1 MRLPVRFPSCTT
13 RGWLA
18 PLAAGSA
25 PVAFCLLAAGA
36 AGCVVKVDSND
47 YKIREE
53 RRFRVDGV
61 ADIRLATFD
70 GAIAVRGW
78 DRDEVYVEVEKRG
91 RDRDQVQAVEIV
103 ADQNGRQVSVEAR
116 QPSATKYAF
125 GVVTTR
131 TREARMVASVPASS
145 NLMLRTG
152 DGAISVERISGRLEL
167 RTSDGN
173 ISGLDLK
180 GDVFA
185 NTEEGHL
192 RIEGVDGRCDLVT
205 SDGSITLQGRLDGL
219 RARTGDG
226 AVVVKVSPG
235 SRASSEWSVST
246 GDGALV
252 VYMPEQFGA
261 EVDAETHRGS
271 VKIDPGLALSAIT
284 DSPRGIFR
292 GTLGGGGPVVR
303 LRTRDGGIALKRLP
317 GKPALPSETELER

>member
-1 MRLPVRFPSCTT
+1 MRFSVRFPSCTT
-13 RGWLA
+13 RRWLA
-18 PLAAGSA
+18 PLATSSA
-25 PVAFCLLAAGA
+25 PVALCLLTAGA

-47 YKIREE
+47 YKVRDE

-91 RDRDQVQAVEIV
+91 RDRDEVQAIEIV
-103 ADQNGRQVSVEAR
+103 ADQNGRQISVEAR

-131 TREARMVASVPASS
+131 TRDARMVASVPANS

-152 DGAISVERISGRLEL
+152 DGAISVERINGRLEL

-185 NTEEGHL
+185 NTEQGHL

-226 AVVVKVSPG
+226 AVVVKVLPG
-235 SRASSEWSVST
+235 SRSGGEWSVST

-252 VYMPEQFGA
+252 VYVPEQFGA
-261 EVDAETHRGS
+261 EIDAETQRGS
-271 VKIDPGLALSAIT
+271 VKVDPTLSLTSAG
-284 DSPRGIFR
+284 DLPRGVFR
-292 GTLGGGGPVVR
+292 GTLATGGHVVR
-303 LRTRDGGIALKRLP
+303 LRTRDGGIAIKRLP
-317 GKPALPSETELER
+317 GKPALPPPTELER